1 MKKILFCLL
10 AVILSGCQNS
20 KLYDDKR
27 VMMGTLIEVISPDKN
42 AAAIVFSEFSR
53 LDNLL
58 SKYKPG
64 SEISRLNK
72 SGDLKVSPETFYLL
86 KKSMEFYQA
95 SDGAFDITVGPLI
108 DLWGFS
114 DRKYSY
120 PPEEKIKEGLKL
132 VGSDKILLNDKDNVV
147 KFMLSGMKVDLGGIA
162 KGYALDCAVKKL
174 KDNNINSC
182 LINAGGQISCLGDK
196 FGRPWNIA
204 INNPRGKKAIGYLE
218 LKDKS
223 VATSGDNQR
232 YFIKDKKRYSHI
244 LDPKTGY
251 PADTGI
257 ASVTVIAKDGLTAD
271 ALATAMFVL
280 GREKGWDLADKFTG
294 VEFKIAA
301 AKK

>member
-1 MKKILFCLL
+1 
-10 AVILSGCQNS
+10 LSGCQNN

-27 VMMGTLIEVISPDKN
+27 VMMGTFIEVISPDKN
-42 AAAIVFSEFSR
+42 AAAVVFSEFSR

-64 SEISRLNK
+64 SEISKLNK
-72 SGDLKVSPETFYLL
+72 SGDLKVSPEAFYLL
-86 KKSMEFYQA
+86 KKSVEFYQA
-95 SDGAFDITVGPLI
+95 SDGAFDITIGPLV
-108 DLWGFS
+108 DLWGFT

-120 PPEEKIKEGLKL
+120 PPEEKIKEVLKL
-132 VGSDKILLNDKDNVV
+132 VGSDKIILNDKDCVV
-147 KFMLSGMKVDLGGIA
+147 KFMFSGMKVDLAGIV

-174 KDNNINSC
+174 KENNINSC

-196 FGRPWNIA
+196 FGKPWNIA
-204 INNPRGKKAIGYLE
+204 INNPRGKKDIGYLE

-301 AKK
+301 AKQ

>member
-1 MKKILFCLL
+1 M
-10 AVILSGCQNS
+10 SGCQNN

-27 VMMGTLIEVISPDKN
+27 VMMGTFIEVISPDKN
-42 AAAIVFSEFSR
+42 AAGIVFSEFSR
-53 LDNLL
+53 IENLL
-58 SKYKPG
+58 SRYKPG

-72 SGDLKVSPETFYLL
+72 SGNLRVSPETFYLL

-95 SDGAFDITVGPLI
+95 SEGAFDITIGPLV
-108 DLWGFS
+108 DLWGFT

-132 VGSDKILLNDKDNVV
+132 VGSDKIILNDEDYVV
-147 KFMLSGMKVDLGGIA
+147 KFMLSEMKVDLGGIA
-162 KGYALDCAVKKL
+162 KGYALDCAAKKL
-174 KDNNINSC
+174 KENNINSC
-182 LINAGGQISCLGDK
+182 LINAGGQIFCLGDK

-204 INNPRGKKAIGYLE
+204 IKNPRGKKAIGYLE

-223 VATSGDNQR
+223 VATSGDYQC

-251 PADTGI
+251 PADSGI
-257 ASVTVIAKDGLTAD
+257 ASVTVVADDGLTAD

-280 GREKGWDLADKFTG
+280 GRERGWDLADKFTG
-294 VEFKIAA
+294 VEFKIVA
-301 AKK
+301 AKQ